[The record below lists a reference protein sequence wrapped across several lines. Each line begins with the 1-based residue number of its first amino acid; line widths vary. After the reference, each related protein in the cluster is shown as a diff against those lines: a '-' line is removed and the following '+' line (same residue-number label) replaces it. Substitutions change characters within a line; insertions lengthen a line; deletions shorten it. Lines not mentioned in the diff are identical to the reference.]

1 MKPPK
6 GGLIVRTVA
15 EGLTKKQLKADVG
28 YLVRLWGEV
37 VAEARRRKGADHP
50 LHASSISC

>member
-1 MKPPK
+1 MKPPR

-28 YLVRLWGEV
+28 YLVRLWDDVCEEREG
-37 VAEARRRKGADHP
+37 AQARRACSTP
-50 LHASSISC
+50 SSTWC